1 MSPVHSIYTPFQEDD
16 ASSGGQ
22 TFLFALLNALIVV
35 AIVIVMTVVLV
46 CLFKYRCY
54 RVRHSVLIIRMP
66 TLIFVLSV
74 PVLTT
79 SSFPDFPLY

>member
-1 MSPVHSIYTPFQEDD
+1 MSPVYSIYTPFQEDD

-54 RVRHSVLIIRMP
+54 RVRTFSLDHWDAYIDICV
-66 TLIFVLSV
+66 VC
-74 PVLTT
+74 T
-79 SSFPDFPLY
+79 SFNN

>member
-1 MSPVHSIYTPFQEDD
+1 MCVCIPLFPCSIYTPFDENDT
-16 ASSGGQ
+16 SSGGE

-54 RVRHSVLIIRMP
+54 RVGSCRLHCIHTCVASYIMP
-66 TLIFVLSV
+66 LAMR
-74 PVLTT
+74 
-79 SSFPDFPLY
+79 